1 MRRTKSG
8 KMPLRYFDG
17 PTMTSYQ
24 VPSKASENI
33 YCRNSEEPEEC
44 NSHRG
49 FCSTDTFVPISDFE
63 VKISGVGDMAGRGLF
78 AKQDI
83 PSDAYIATEQA
94 INAVHA
100 GPSVWSVINATRDK
114 ANDDQMIH
122 AKEELL
128 GLTTYLEGY
137 GFMSKYLVSEMI
149 TYSENIVCIKTA
161 SLCLVFFTISH
172 LAFSTRSSLKKGKP
186 GWVVDSSQNTF
197 VNHGCNGTYNTGSQ
211 EPKWSEMDVD
221 TEEVPEE
228 YLWVTDTYSP
238 VFERR
243 KRQAMSS
250 GVILA

>member
-1 MRRTKSG
+1 MTTQSHCDFKFPWSYLIAFKDRGTRANWYRSAAEIEIQIHERMRRTKSG
-8 KMPLRYFDG
+8 EMPLRYFDG

-24 VPSKASENI
+24 VPSKASEKI
-33 YCRNSEEPEEC
+33 YCRNSEDPEEC
-44 NSHRG
+44 DSHRG
-49 FCSTDTFVPISDFE
+49 FCSTDTFVPISEFE

-83 PSDAYIATEQA
+83 PSDAYIATDQS
-94 INAVHA
+94 INAVHV

-172 LAFSTRSSLKKGKP
+172 LAFSTRSSLKKKKNR
-186 GWVVDSSQNTF
+186 V
-197 VNHGCNGTYNTGSQ
+197 GSL
-211 EPKWSEMDVD
+211 
-221 TEEVPEE
+221 T
-228 YLWVTDTYSP
+228 
-238 VFERR
+238 
-243 KRQAMSS
+243 QAKTH
-250 GVILA
+250 L